1 MNLRT
6 LLGWGLAAT
15 LLAACSGGGGGG
27 SVSPSNGAS
36 NNAPI
41 TTGAILQVNAP
52 IGFGGSSVMH
62 NGRSAQFI
70 GAAAT
75 TIGYTFNPGSISGQ
89 FTYNA
94 VTHTFDGT
102 AANCTSTYP
111 ASPPVYACPVALA
124 PGTYNVTL
132 TLSDGGTP
140 IGSSIATGPIM
151 INGGQTTNAP
161 VVVNPINAGP
171 ALAISGSP
179 TQFYV
184 DGTPGQTV
192 SLQANELDPAGDI
205 ITTYYGTVANG
216 FYKALTFTP
225 SGGQTGITTAPSNI
239 AINTPP
245 TGQTGYVGTPE
256 AAVYNGSGVNAQSY
270 GLTLSDGTNT
280 TPLISIPYVSMS
292 NNANNP
298 APGELTFAGLTS
310 TYNQTVTVT
319 ETTTAASGGLDTNFT
334 ASTTCPVADATFSPS
349 VTVAPA
355 AAAVDPTTIAASN
368 ATVTFT
374 ATPVAILA
382 GPPGTCTLTVS
393 SVQDPTLSQTVTIYF
408 PGSSNI
414 LPSSHSRS

>member
-41 TTGAILQVNAP
+41 TTGALMMINAP
-52 IGFGGSSVMH
+52 VGMGGSSMMH
-62 NGRSAQFI
+62 NGRNAQFI
-70 GAAAT
+70 GSATT
-75 TIGYTFNPGSISGQ
+75 TIGYTFNPGSISGS

-102 AANCTSTYP
+102 ATNCTSTYP

-124 PGTYNVTL
+124 PGSYNVTL

-140 IGSSIATGPIM
+140 IGSSTATGPITIM
-151 INGGQTTNAP
+151 AGQQANVP
-161 VVVNPINAGP
+161 VVINPINAGP

-184 DGTPGQTV
+184 DGQAGQTV

-205 ITTYYGTVANG
+205 ITTYYGTVAAG
-216 FYKALTFTP
+216 YYKALSFTP
-225 SGGQTGITTAPSNI
+225 SGGQLGITTAPANI
-239 AINTPP
+239 PINTPP
-245 TGQTGYVGTPE
+245 AGQTGYVGAPE
-256 AAVYNGSGVNAQSY
+256 AVVYNGAGVNAQSY
-270 GLTLSDGTNT
+270 GLTLNDGTNT
-280 TPLISIPYVSMS
+280 TPLITIPYVSMS
-292 NNANNP
+292 NNASNP
-298 APGELTFAGLTS
+298 AANELTFAGLGAP
-310 TYNQTVTVT
+310 YDQTVTVT
-319 ETTTAASGGLDTNFT
+319 ETTTAASGGLDANFK
-334 ASTTCPVADATFSPS
+334 ASTTCPSADATFTPS

-374 ATPVAILA
+374 AQPVAILA
-382 GPPGTCTLTVS
+382 GPPGTCTLTVT
-393 SVQDPTLSQTVTIYF
+393 SVQDANLSQTITIYF

-414 LPSSHSRS
+414 QPSSHSRS